1 MYLYPQY
8 SKKLT
13 NLFYI
18 NSFKILHKACL
29 GIKKKNFDMENN
41 GIKFNEIIIGLTSL
55 FRRQINQTIILD
67 KELFSIVL
75 RTLSIMLNIIITED
89 LSLNLNL
96 IFFF

>member
-1 MYLYPQY
+1 
-8 SKKLT
+8 
-13 NLFYI
+13 
-18 NSFKILHKACL
+18 
-29 GIKKKNFDMENN
+29 MENN

-75 RTLSIMLNIIITED
+75 STLSIMLNIIITED